1 MLNRYYL
8 SNDISK
14 FVDSEIK
21 LRDSICYI
29 LKEKNYIVFKS
40 KKWKNFRLGNGI
52 IIINNNN
59 KFLVDWIKIFDKY
72 FNRNEY
78 LHKTFMFV
86 NNIELEKIKQEAIKF
101 NYNEINIFPILICK
115 SIPIVKNDIKINYNV
130 LKIDSKN
137 DWILYK
143 NFLSEI
149 HPDNLW
155 LLNEG
160 FYILKEMSKK
170 QNIKR
175 FYIKDITMNKIISVI
190 GIINCGNIVRIE
202 NVETHP
208 DFRRKGL
215 AFNLIKYSLL
225 YSIKNYNINEFILT
239 SANNSAANK
248 LYKKLGFKVIGE
260 KVELLKY

>member
-1 MLNRYYL
+1 MFNRYFL
-8 SNDISK
+8 SNDISR
-14 FVDSEIK
+14 FINSEIK
-21 LRDSICYI
+21 LRDSICSI

-40 KKWKNFRLGNGI
+40 KKWRNFRLGNGI
-52 IIINNNN
+52 IIINNND
-59 KFLVDWIKIFDKY
+59 KFLINWVKIFDKY
-72 FNRNEY
+72 FNRSEY

-86 NNIELEKIKQEAIKF
+86 NNTELENIKQEAIKF
-101 NYNEINIFPILICK
+101 NYNEVNVFPILIRK
-115 SIPIVKNDIKINYNV
+115 SIPIVKNDININYNIS
-130 LKIDSKN
+130 KIDSKN

-149 HPDNLW
+149 HSDNLW

-170 QNIKR
+170 QNIER
-175 FYIKDITMNKIISVI
+175 FYIKDVIMNKIISVI

-208 DFRRKGL
+208 DFRRKSL
-215 AFNLIKYSLL
+215 AFNLIRYSLL

-239 SANNSAANK
+239 SANDIAADR
-248 LYKKLGFKVIGE
+248 LYKKLGFEVIGE